1 MDLNHVCHRPLL
13 VQMRGVIGAA
23 FDQLDVDQSGYIEIS
38 ELRRLLKAVGL
49 EELDNDGYYTVLRQL
64 MKEFDV
70 DADGRLSRDEFHTGL
85 VPRIQ
90 ELLAAQQREAARVQA
105 VDIESR
111 GAKHRDNVARRR
123 EGVSAKSRI
132 RELEAELAA
141 LKALQEPTI
150 PRLLERVAAA
160 SPEMTAEFV
169 DGILDQA
176 IRSRPEY
183 VADLLKAARATK

>member
-1 MDLNHVCHRPLL
+1 
-13 VQMRGVIGAA
+13 MRGVIGAA

-64 MKEFDV
+64 MKDFDV
-70 DADGRLSRDEFHTGL
+70 DADGRLSRDEFNTGL